1 MWSAASPVKRTGE
14 VRVGRRTTSSLKPP
28 NRDEVPHLLLSL
40 GAGVSPAE
48 GSVKPIAGFTYNLF
62 LMAAFPLPSCDII
75 VVLAPHTRAGAT
87 ILAKNSDRSP
97 YECQPLAQAPHRVH
111 RDGATVHCQ
120 YLEIPQVAETAA
132 VIGSRPFWLWG
143 FEQGL
148 NEYGVAI
155 GNEAV
160 LTRETLPSTGLLGM
174 DLVRLGLERSKTARE
189 ATEIIGGLI
198 ERYGQGGSAQY
209 DVDFRYCGSFII
221 ADHVDAYVLESSG
234 RQWIVRR
241 VEERACISNR
251 LTIDSG
257 SLGSADVES
266 YARARGWCEGESSFD
281 FAAAYSSR
289 NPGKDKSDP
298 LTARGRLARS
308 RELVSRNGRRT
319 IREMLAILRDH
330 GARGEMPPAVG
341 TPRDDSPTLC
351 MHGSVSGTTAS
362 MVAEIPAPD
371 ADTIPVLWASF
382 AAPCTSIAF
391 PLFVGGTLPPILA
404 AGGEKPSADSPWW
417 RFRKIQDLIAVA
429 PERLAPIA
437 WKHFRP
443 LEAAMLER
451 CAEVSRQARKLDA
464 TAREKILGSF
474 MAQNIVRI
482 LNAQAA
488 AESELPRAAS

>member
-1 MWSAASPVKRTGE
+1 M
-14 VRVGRRTTSSLKPP
+14 PP
-28 NRDEVPHLLLSL
+28 S
-40 GAGVSPAE
+40 
-48 GSVKPIAGFTYNLF
+48 F
-62 LMAAFPLPSCDII
+62 LPSCDTF

-97 YECQPLAQAPHRVH
+97 YECQPLAQSPHRIH
-111 RDGATVHCQ
+111 PAGAAVHCQ

-143 FEQGL
+143 FEHGL

-160 LTRETLPSTGLLGM
+160 LTREMLPSTGLLGM

-189 ATEIIGGLI
+189 ATEIIGALI

-209 DVDFRYCGSFII
+209 DVDFRYCGGFII
-221 ADHVDAYVLESSG
+221 ADHAEGFVLESSG
-234 RQWIVRR
+234 RQWIARR

-251 LTIDSG
+251 FTIDTG
-257 SLGSADVES
+257 DLGSPDVES
-266 YARARGWCEGESSFD
+266 YARARGWCDNESESSFS
-281 FAAAYSSR
+281 FAAAYASR
-289 NPGKDKSDP
+289 KVGKDKSDP
-298 LTARGRLARS
+298 LNARGRLARS

-341 TPRDDSPTLC
+341 TAAAEPATRDDSPTLC

-371 ADTIPVLWASF
+371 AETIPVLWASL

-391 PLFVGGTLPPILA
+391 PLFVAGTLPPVLA
-404 AGGEKPSADSPWW
+404 SGGERPSANSPWW
-417 RFRKIQDLIAVA
+417 RFRKIQDLVAIA
-429 PERLAPIA
+429 PERMAPIV
-437 WKHFRP
+437 WRHFRL

-451 CAEVSRQARKLDA
+451 CAEVSHQARKLDFA
-464 TAREKILGSF
+464 AREKLLGTF
-474 MAQNIVRI
+474 MAQNIVRV

-488 AESELPRAAS
+488 AESELTRAAV

>member
-1 MWSAASPVKRTGE
+1 MAAS
-14 VRVGRRTTSSLKPP
+14 
-28 NRDEVPHLLLSL
+28 
-40 GAGVSPAE
+40 
-48 GSVKPIAGFTYNLF
+48 
-62 LMAAFPLPSCDII
+62 PLPSCDTM

-87 ILAKNSDRSP
+87 ILAKNSDRAP
-97 YECQPLAQAPHRVH
+97 RECQPLAQAPHRAH
-111 RDGATVHCQ
+111 PEGASVHCQ
-120 YLEIPQVAETAA
+120 YLEIPQVAGTAA

-160 LTRETLPSTGLLGM
+160 LTRETLPATGLLGM

-189 ATEIIGGLI
+189 ATEVIGGLI
-198 ERYGQGGSAQY
+198 ARYGQGGSAQY
-209 DVDFRYCGSFII
+209 DVDFRYCGGFIV
-221 ADHVDAYVLESSG
+221 ADHADAFVLESSG
-234 RQWIVRR
+234 RQWIARR

-251 LTIDSG
+251 LTIETGD
-257 SLGSADVES
+257 LGSVDVES
-266 YARARGWCEGESSFD
+266 YARDRGWCDGASTFD

-289 NPGKDKSDP
+289 NAGKDKSDP

-319 IREMLAILRDH
+319 IREMFAILRDH
-330 GARGEMPPAVG
+330 GARGEMPPAAAIA
-341 TPRDDSPTLC
+341 TTRDDSPTLC

-371 ADTIPVLWASF
+371 ADTIPVLWASL

-391 PLFVGGTLPPILA
+391 PLFVAGTIPPVLA

-417 RFRKIQDLIAVA
+417 RFRTIQDLVAIA
-429 PERLAPIA
+429 PERLAPIV

-451 CAEVSRQARKLDA
+451 CAEVSRHARKLGPA
-464 TAREKILGSF
+464 AREKLLSTF
-474 MAQNIVRI
+474 MAQNIVRV
-482 LNAQAA
+482 LNAQSA
-488 AESELPRAAS
+488 AESELTRASH

>member
-1 MWSAASPVKRTGE
+1 MAASP
-14 VRVGRRTTSSLKPP
+14 
-28 NRDEVPHLLLSL
+28 
-40 GAGVSPAE
+40 
-48 GSVKPIAGFTYNLF
+48 I
-62 LMAAFPLPSCDII
+62 PSCDTI

-97 YECQPLAQAPHRVH
+97 YECQPLFQSPRRIHPA
-111 RDGATVHCQ
+111 GATVHCQ
-120 YLEIPQVAETAA
+120 YLEIPQVAETASL
-132 VIGSRPFWLWG
+132 IGSRPFWLWG
-143 FEQGL
+143 LEHGL

-189 ATEIIGGLI
+189 ATEIIGSLI

-209 DVDFRYCGSFII
+209 DVDFRYCGGFII
-221 ADHVDAYVLESSG
+221 ADHADAYVLESSG
-234 RQWIVRR
+234 RQWSARR

-266 YARARGWCEGESSFD
+266 YARARGWCEESELPFD

-289 NPGKDKSDP
+289 NAGKDKSDP
-298 LTARGRLARS
+298 LHARGRLSRS

-319 IREMLAILRDH
+319 LREMFAILRDH
-330 GARGEMPPAVG
+330 GARGEMPPSG
-341 TPRDDSPTLC
+341 DPSTRDDSPTLC
-351 MHGSVSGTTAS
+351 MHGSAAGTTAS
-362 MVAEIPAPD
+362 MVAEIPAPT
-371 ADTIPVLWASF
+371 ADTIPVMWASL

-391 PLFVGGTLPPILA
+391 PLFVGGTLPPVLA
-404 AGGEKPSADSPWW
+404 AGGEKSSADSPWW
-417 RFRKIQDLIAVA
+417 RFRKIQDLVATA

-451 CAEVSRQARKLDA
+451 CAEVSHQARKLDPA
-464 TAREKILGSF
+464 AREKLLGIF
-474 MAQNIVRI
+474 MAQNIVRV
-482 LNAQAA
+482 LNAQSA
-488 AESELPRAAS
+488 AESELTHAAR

>member
-1 MWSAASPVKRTGE
+1 M
-14 VRVGRRTTSSLKPP
+14 L
-28 NRDEVPHLLLSL
+28 
-40 GAGVSPAE
+40 
-48 GSVKPIAGFTYNLF
+48 I
-62 LMAAFPLPSCDII
+62 PSCDTI

-87 ILAKNSDRSP
+87 ILAKNSDRAP
-97 YECQPLAQAPHRVH
+97 RECQPLAQAPHRLH
-111 RDGATVHCQ
+111 PEGASVHCQ
-120 YLEIPQVAETAA
+120 YLEIPQVPETAA

-160 LTRETLPSTGLLGM
+160 LTRETLPTTGLLGM

-189 ATEIIGGLI
+189 ATEVIGGLI
-198 ERYGQGGSAQY
+198 ARYGQGGSAQY
-209 DVDFRYCGSFII
+209 DIDFRYCGGFII
-221 ADHVDAYVLESSG
+221 ADHADAFVLESSG
-234 RQWIVRR
+234 RQWIARR

-251 LTIDSG
+251 LTIDIG
-257 SLGSADVES
+257 DLGSADVES
-266 YARARGWCEGESSFD
+266 YARDRGWCDGASSFD

-289 NPGKDKSDP
+289 NAGKDKSDP

-319 IREMLAILRDH
+319 IREMFAILRDH
-330 GARGEMPPAVG
+330 GTSGEMPPAAG
-341 TPRDDSPTLC
+341 IAPTHDDSPTLC

-371 ADTIPVLWASF
+371 ADTTPVLWASL

-391 PLFVGGTLPPILA
+391 PLFVAGTVPPVLA

-417 RFRKIQDLIAVA
+417 RFRAIQDLVAIA
-429 PERLAPIA
+429 PERLAPIV

-451 CAEVSRQARKLDA
+451 CAEVSRQARKLDPA
-464 TAREKILGSF
+464 AREKMLSTF
-474 MAQNIVRI
+474 MAQNIVRV
-482 LNAQAA
+482 LNAQSA
-488 AESELPRAAS
+488 AESELTRASH